1 LKIVNFSNKTAQF
14 SNISAVASNL
24 ACLAEKIG
32 MDEVQ
37 KHFDEIAPSYDYWK
51 RKNWYYYD
59 AVKKIYKSSIP
70 AGSRVL
76 EIGCGT
82 GEILAEL
89 RPSLGIGVD
98 VSGEMI
104 KRAQEKYANF
114 KNLTFFQSTAADFRT
129 EEKFDYIILAD
140 VIEHLDDVR
149 MSVRNIAKLASDS
162 TKVIVSMAN
171 PLWEPI
177 LDLAEKLKLKM
188 PEGPHERISI
198 KELIEICRD
207 SGLSLRQMSYHLPFP
222 KYIPVFSNIFN
233 AVMEK
238 IPFLN
243 RLGVI
248 TVFIFKK

>member
-1 LKIVNFSNKTAQF
+1 MNS
-14 SNISAVASNL
+14 
-24 ACLAEKIG
+24 
-32 MDEVQ
+32 VQ

-59 AVKKIYKSSIP
+59 AVKKIYKNLIP
-70 AGSRVL
+70 AGSKVL

-89 RPSLGIGVD
+89 KPLLGVGVD

-104 KRAQEKYANF
+104 RRAQEKYANS
-114 KNLTFFQSTAADFRT
+114 KNLTFFQSTAADFRI

-140 VIEHLDDVR
+140 VVEHLDDVS
-149 MSVRNIAKLASDS
+149 MSARNIAKLAFDS
-162 TKVIVSMAN
+162 TKIIISMAN
-171 PLWEPI
+171 PSWEPI

-198 KELIEICRD
+198 KELVEICRD
-207 SGLSLRQMSYHLPFP
+207 SGLSLRHLSYYLPFP
-222 KYIPVFSNIFN
+222 KYMPIFSNVFN
-233 AVMEK
+233 AIIEK
-238 IPFLN
+238 MPLLN

-248 TVFIFKK
+248 TVLVFVKQ